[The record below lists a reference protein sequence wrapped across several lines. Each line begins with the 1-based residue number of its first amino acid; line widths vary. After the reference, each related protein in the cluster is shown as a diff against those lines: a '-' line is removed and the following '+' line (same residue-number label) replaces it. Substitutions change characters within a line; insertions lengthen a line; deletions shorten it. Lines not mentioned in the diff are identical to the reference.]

1 MYKIDHDMCG
11 ELCLSSTIAPYAV
24 KFAGVKNGNC
34 KDVGYAVK
42 VAGPLLG
49 KFEVSVYKK
58 DWVMKIEWKKIY
70 INYIL
75 IIYIKE
81 NKFKIFYYNFF

>member
-34 KDVGYAVK
+34 KDVGYAV
-42 VAGPLLG
+42 
-49 KFEVSVYKK
+49 
-58 DWVMKIEWKKIY
+58 
-70 INYIL
+70 
-75 IIYIKE
+75 
-81 NKFKIFYYNFF
+81 